1 MIHLR
6 SMDDLYRLFH
16 LGSAKHPLVAVMD
29 FSKVIDDFPNNTRIV
44 TDFYSIMFKNYC
56 KNKLRYGRKE
66 IDFQDGS
73 LICVAPNQLIELDS
87 DIEIKDDM
95 IGWGLFFH
103 PDLIRGTVLQDNI
116 NKHGYFSYD
125 VTEALHLSEKER
137 TILFECVKSIDEEL
151 NENIDVHSQNII
163 VSNIDL
169 LLNYCLRFYG
179 RQMITRRHSNKSV
192 INKVETLLRDHFRLE
207 GSHTQGWPSVAYLA
221 EKVHLS
227 PSYLSDLLKSET
239 GKTAQE
245 HIHYHLIEAAK
256 DILISSDKTVS
267 EIALQLG
274 FAHPNYFNKLFKS
287 KTGRT
292 PVQFRNHIN
301 S

>member
-1 MIHLR
+1 
-6 SMDDLYRLFH
+6 
-16 LGSAKHPLVAVMD
+16 
-29 FSKVIDDFPNNTRIV
+29 
-44 TDFYSIMFKNYC
+44 MFKNYC

-73 LICVAPNQLIELDS
+73 LICVAPNQVIELDS

-137 TILFECVKSIDEEL
+137 TILFECVQSIDEEL

-169 LLNYCLRFYG
+169 LLNYCLRYYG
-179 RQMITRRHSNKSV
+179 RQMITRSHSNKSV
-192 INKVETLLRDHFRLE
+192 INKVEFLLRDHFRSE
-207 GSHTQGWPSVAYLA
+207 ASHTLGWPSVAYLA

-256 DILISSDKTVS
+256 DILISSDKTIS

-292 PVQFRNHIN
+292 PVEFRNRIDN
-301 S
+301 